1 MEYRFLKDIL
11 EKWLPYIFSLLD
23 MESGVDVFNDNLPK
37 YKPSFA
43 NRNDSFLEILVSK
56 PILSIPYDL
65 TPLFNNAITS
75 FSCIIEHLCLS

>member
-65 TPLFNNAITS
+65 TPLFNNTITS

>member
-1 MEYRFLKDIL
+1 
-11 EKWLPYIFSLLD
+11 

-65 TPLFNNAITS
+65 TPLFNNAITP

>member
-1 MEYRFLKDIL
+1 
-11 EKWLPYIFSLLD
+11 

-56 PILSIPYDL
+56 PILSISIPYDL

>member
-1 MEYRFLKDIL
+1 
-11 EKWLPYIFSLLD
+11 LD

-56 PILSIPYDL
+56 HILSIPYDL